1 MISSIINTPQ
11 FQSDRWNKYDVLMW
25 IEIVTARNRM
35 LSRLSQFILF
45 GTLLICGAN
54 ARAAGPETSTEMSAQ
69 QPIPLV
75 FDTDIGNDVDDV
87 LALGV
92 IHALMSR
99 GECELLAVTVTKDHP
114 LSAPF
119 VDAINTFYGRGDIP
133 IGVVKNGPT
142 PEPSKFT
149 VLADEKDGERLRYP
163 HKLMDGTNAPDAVA
177 LLRKTLCGAQDGT
190 VVMVQVGFSTNLAR
204 LLASGSDEMCSLS
217 SVELVRQKVRL
228 LSVMGGSFAE
238 KGKPQSEYN
247 IQKDIKSAQTLVADW
262 PTPIVFSGL
271 EIGLAL
277 PYPAVSIE
285 RDFSYVAHHPLAE
298 AYKLY
303 KPPPHNRPSWDLTS
317 VLYAV
322 RPDRGYFDLSPPGH
336 VSVTNRGVTS
346 FEPDPTGPH
355 RFLILQP
362 EQQKR
367 VLEALVE
374 LASQP
379 PCAAGHSNDH

>member
-1 MISSIINTPQ
+1 
-11 FQSDRWNKYDVLMW
+11 
-25 IEIVTARNRM
+25 M
-35 LSRLSQFILF
+35 LSRLSLF
-45 GTLLICGAN
+45 TLLGTLLISGVN
-54 ARAAGPETSTEMSAQ
+54 VLAADPEAKTTAPAQ
-69 QPIPLV
+69 RPIPLV

-119 VDAINTFYGRGDIP
+119 VDAINTFYGRGEIP

-163 HKLMDGTNAPDAVA
+163 HKLMDGSKAPDAVA
-177 LLRKTLCGAQDGT
+177 LLRQTLCHAQDGT
-190 VVMVQVGFSTNLAR
+190 VVIVQVGFSTNLAR
-204 LLASGSDEMCSLS
+204 LLASGPDETCNLS
-217 SVELVRQKVRL
+217 GVELVRQKVRL

-238 KGKPQSEYN
+238 NGKPQSEYN
-247 IQKDIKSAQTLVADW
+247 IQKDVKSAQTLVAEW

-285 RDFSYVAHHPLAE
+285 RDFSYVSHHPLAE

-322 RPDRGYFDLSPPGH
+322 RPDRGYFDLSPPGR
-336 VSVTNRGVTS
+336 VRVTNTGVTS
-346 FEPDPTGPH
+346 FEPDPAGLH

-362 EQQKR
+362 EERKR
-367 VLEALVE
+367 VQEALVE

-379 PCAAGHSNDH
+379 PCTSGHGNAK